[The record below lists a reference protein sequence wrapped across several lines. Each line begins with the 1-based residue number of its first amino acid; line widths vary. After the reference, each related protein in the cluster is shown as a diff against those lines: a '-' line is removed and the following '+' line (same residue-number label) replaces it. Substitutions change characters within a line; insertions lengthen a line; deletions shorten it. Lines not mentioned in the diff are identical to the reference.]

1 MKETHTM
8 KQSITTDRAPSAI
21 GPYSQSIKANNMLYI
36 SGQIPID
43 NTNGSIPDD
52 ISEQT
57 TQSLKNGEEILK
69 AAGLSMSNVV
79 KTTVFMTDLADFT
92 AMNEVYAS
100 FFSEP
105 YPARSTIEVAGL
117 PRGAKVEIEMIAVF

>member
-1 MKETHTM
+1 M